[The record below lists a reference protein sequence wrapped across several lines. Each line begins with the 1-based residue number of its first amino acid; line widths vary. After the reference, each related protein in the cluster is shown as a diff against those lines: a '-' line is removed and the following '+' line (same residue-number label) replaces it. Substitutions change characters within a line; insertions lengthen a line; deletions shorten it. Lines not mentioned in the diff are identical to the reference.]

1 MAKGNFS
8 ISSVNIPLLAGSV
21 ILCYLAGFIG
31 SLFTET
37 GPDSWYQTVLIKPW
51 FTPPGIVFPVVWNIL
66 YLLMGISLY
75 LLLSGDA
82 ADRRARILTAVFA
95 VQLFLNALW
104 SYLFFGLKSP
114 VSGLICIIVLWLAI
128 LYLIVYS
135 WNYNRKVSYLLIPY
149 ISWVTIATAINT
161 AVVILNPVIL

>member
-8 ISSVNIPLLAGSV
+8 ISSVNLPLLAGSV

-37 GPDSWYQTVLIKPW
+37 GTDSWYQAVLVKPW

-75 LLLSGDA
+75 LLLSGN
-82 ADRRARILTAVFA
+82 LTDIRGRTLASVFGI
-95 VQLFLNALW
+95 QLFLNALW
-104 SYLFFGLKSP
+104 SILFFGLKSP
-114 VSGLICIIVLWLAI
+114 ISGLICIIILWSAI

-149 ISWVTIATAINT
+149 IAWVTIATAINA
-161 AVVILNPVIL
+161 AVVVLNQALL

>member
-21 ILCYLAGFIG
+21 ILSYLAGFIG

-37 GPDSWYQTVLIKPW
+37 GTGSWYQTVLVKPW

-75 LLLSGDA
+75 LLLSGNL
-82 ADRRARILTAVFA
+82 ADRRVRILTGVFGI
-95 VQLFLNALW
+95 QLVLNALW
-104 SYLFFGLKSP
+104 SILFFGLKSP
-114 VSGLICIIVLWLAI
+114 VSGLICIIILWSAI

-135 WNYNRKVSYLLIPY
+135 WNFNRKVSYLLIPY
-149 ISWVTIATAINT
+149 IVWVTIATAINA
-161 AVVILNPVIL
+161 AVVILNPGLL